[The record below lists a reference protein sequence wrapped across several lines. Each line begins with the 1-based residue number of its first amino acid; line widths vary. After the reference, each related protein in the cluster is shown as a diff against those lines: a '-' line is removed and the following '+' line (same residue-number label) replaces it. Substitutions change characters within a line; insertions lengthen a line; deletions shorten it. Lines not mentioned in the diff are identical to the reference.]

1 MTFKEILEPKELDE
15 GSRAEEK
22 LKNHLSKLF
31 EYSHQYNVIDSKK
44 STGYSTT
51 LLVEDQDQ
59 VFEIDI
65 STINYK

>member
-1 MTFKEILEPKELDE
+1 MSFKEIFKQELDE

-22 LKNHLSKLF
+22 LKNHLAKLF
-31 EYSHQYNVIDSKK
+31 EYSHHYNVIKSKK
-44 STGYSTT
+44 VPGYITT

-59 VFEIDI
+59 IFEIDI